1 MNKEDFKNVED
12 MIKDIEDVSYEKI
25 GYLKELISLEYTSHK
40 NTDEFNK
47 IISLYIGTTKKEKT
61 LYGKLFKNKN
71 YLSIADKIITND
83 IGKLNANI
91 MSVQNDYNYILIR
104 MFKIIDKTLDNMN
117 SNKVDKLNNLITDLQ
132 MYELELSSLYYL
144 DKIIK
149 EGKTSIVLDKLI
161 RNKYMLAFTSPSI
174 EKFMIESNF
183 TAPNI
188 LIKFTDYYIEKFNL
202 PLSLYKS
209 RQEEIFIDTLIDYI
223 IYLDNISP
231 FDMLNLEVKAEIHT
245 RLAYIKGMSLDIPN
259 DVINSI
265 IYHQTYKNDL
275 MRKIVISNLLQAMEE
290 KEKTAKLIRV
300 QE

>member
-25 GYLKELISLEYTSHK
+25 GYLKELISLEYTSNK
-40 NTDEFNK
+40 DTDEFNK
-47 IISLYIGTTKKEKT
+47 IISFYIGATKKEKT
-61 LYGKLFKNKN
+61 LYGKLSKNKN
-71 YLSIADKIITND
+71 YLSIADKIIIND
-83 IGKLNANI
+83 IGKLNTNI
-91 MSVQNDYNYILIR
+91 MGVQNDYNYILIR
-104 MFKIIDKTLDNMN
+104 MFKIIDKTLDNIN
-117 SNKVDKLNNLITDLQ
+117 SSKLDKVNNLITDLQ

-161 RNKYMLAFTSPSI
+161 RNKYMLTFTSPSI

-202 PLSLYKS
+202 PLGLYKS

-265 IYHQTYKNDL
+265 IYHQTYQNDL
-275 MRKIVISNLLQAMEE
+275 MRKIVVSNLLQAMEE

>member
-25 GYLKELISLEYTSHK
+25 GYLKELISLEYTSNK
-40 NTDEFNK
+40 DTDEFNK
-47 IISLYIGTTKKEKT
+47 IISFYIVATKKEKT

-83 IGKLNANI
+83 LGKLNANI

-223 IYLDNISP
+223 IYLDSISL

-245 RLAYIKGMSLDIPN
+245 RLTYIKGMSLDIPN

-265 IYHQTYKNDL
+265 IYHQTYQNDL
-275 MRKIVISNLLQAMEE
+275 MRKIVVSNLLQAMEE

>member
-25 GYLKELISLEYTSHK
+25 GYLKELISLEYTSNK
-40 NTDEFNK
+40 DTDEFNK
-47 IISLYIGTTKKEKT
+47 IISFYIGATKKEKA
-61 LYGKLFKNKN
+61 LYEKLSKNKN
-71 YLSIADKIITND
+71 YLSIADKIITSD
-83 IGKLNANI
+83 IGKLNTNI
-91 MSVQNDYNYILIR
+91 MSVQNDYNYILIK

-117 SNKVDKLNNLITDLQ
+117 SNKVDKVNNLITDLQ

-183 TAPNI
+183 TAPNT
-188 LIKFTDYYIEKFNL
+188 LIEFTDYYIEKFNL

-265 IYHQTYKNDL
+265 IYHQTYQNDL

>member
-12 MIKDIEDVSYEKI
+12 MIKDIEDISYEKL

-47 IISLYIGTTKKEKT
+47 IKSFYIDATKKEKT
-61 LYGKLFKNKN
+61 LYNELSKNKN

-83 IGKLNANI
+83 VGKLNTSI
-91 MSVQNDYNYILIR
+91 MTVQNDYNYILIR

-117 SNKVDKLNNLITDLQ
+117 SNKVDKVNNLITDLQ

-144 DKIIK
+144 NKTIK
-149 EGKTSIVLDKLI
+149 EGKASISLDKLI
-161 RNKYMLAFTSPSI
+161 RNKYMLAFISPLI

-183 TAPNI
+183 TAPST
-188 LIKFTDYYIEKFNL
+188 LIKFTDYYINKFNL
-202 PLSLYKS
+202 PINIYKS

-223 IYLDNISP
+223 IYLDNIRP

-245 RLAYIKGMSLDIPN
+245 RLTYIKGMSLDIPN

-275 MRKIVISNLLQAMEE
+275 MRRIIIANLLQAMEE
-290 KEKTAKLIRV
+290 KEKISKLIRV

>member
-1 MNKEDFKNVED
+1 
-12 MIKDIEDVSYEKI
+12 
-25 GYLKELISLEYTSHK
+25 
-40 NTDEFNK
+40 
-47 IISLYIGTTKKEKT
+47 
-61 LYGKLFKNKN
+61 
-71 YLSIADKIITND
+71 
-83 IGKLNANI
+83 

-117 SNKVDKLNNLITDLQ
+117 SNKVDKVNNLITDLQ

-188 LIKFTDYYIEKFNL
+188 LIKFTDYYIDKFNL
-202 PLSLYKS
+202 PISIYKS

-245 RLAYIKGMSLDIPN
+245 RLTYIKGMSLDIPN
-259 DVINSI
+259 DVINSV

>member
-25 GYLKELISLEYTSHK
+25 GYLKELISLEYTSNK
-40 NTDEFNK
+40 DTDEFNK
-47 IISLYIGTTKKEKT
+47 IISFYIGTTKKEKT

-117 SNKVDKLNNLITDLQ
+117 SNKVDKVNNLITDLQ

-149 EGKTSIVLDKLI
+149 GGKTSIVLDKLI

-223 IYLDNISP
+223 IYLDNISL

-265 IYHQTYKNDL
+265 IYHQTYQNDL

-290 KEKTAKLIRV
+290 KEKIAKLIRV

>member
-25 GYLKELISLEYTSHK
+25 GYLKELISLEYTSNK
-40 NTDEFNK
+40 DTDEFNK
-47 IISLYIGTTKKEKT
+47 IISFYIDATKKEKA
-61 LYGKLFKNKN
+61 LYEKLSKNKN
-71 YLSIADKIITND
+71 YLSIADKIITSD
-83 IGKLNANI
+83 IGKLNTNI
-91 MSVQNDYNYILIR
+91 MSVQNDYNYILIK

-117 SNKVDKLNNLITDLQ
+117 SNKVDKVNNLITDLQ

-245 RLAYIKGMSLDIPN
+245 RLTYIKGMSLDIPN

>member
-47 IISLYIGTTKKEKT
+47 IKSFYIGATKKEKN
-61 LYGKLFKNKN
+61 LYEKLSKNKN

-83 IGKLNANI
+83 VGKLNANI
-91 MSVQNDYNYILIR
+91 MTVQNDYNYILIR
-104 MFKIIDKTLDNMN
+104 MFKIIDKTLDNIN
-117 SNKVDKLNNLITDLQ
+117 SNKVDKVNNLITDLQ
-132 MYELELSSLYYL
+132 MYELELSSLYFL
-144 DKIIK
+144 DKTIK
-149 EGKTSIVLDKLI
+149 EGKTSILLDKLI

-183 TAPNI
+183 TAPST

-202 PLSLYKS
+202 PISIYKS
-209 RQEEIFIDTLIDYI
+209 RQEELFIDTLIDYI
-223 IYLDNISP
+223 IYLDNINP

-245 RLAYIKGMSLDIPN
+245 RLTYIKGMSLDIPN

-275 MRKIVISNLLQAMEE
+275 MRRIVIANLLQAIEA
-290 KEKTAKLIRV
+290 KEKTSKLIRV

>member
-40 NTDEFNK
+40 DTDEFNK
-47 IISLYIGTTKKEKT
+47 IISFYIGATKKEKT
-61 LYGKLFKNKN
+61 LYGKLSKNKN
-71 YLSIADKIITND
+71 YLSIADKKITND
-83 IGKLNANI
+83 IGKLNTNI
-91 MSVQNDYNYILIR
+91 MGVQNDYNYILIR
-104 MFKIIDKTLDNMN
+104 VFKIIDKTLDNMN
-117 SNKVDKLNNLITDLQ
+117 SSKLDKVNNLITDLQ

-209 RQEEIFIDTLIDYI
+209 RQEEIFIDTL
-223 IYLDNISP
+223 
-231 FDMLNLEVKAEIHT
+231 
-245 RLAYIKGMSLDIPN
+245 
-259 DVINSI
+259 
-265 IYHQTYKNDL
+265 KN
-275 MRKIVISNLLQAMEE
+275 
-290 KEKTAKLIRV
+290 
-300 QE
+300 